1 MSFQSVGVVGAG
13 LMGAGIAEVCA
24 AGVPVTLV
32 DVDRAAVEAGRTRIG
47 ASLDSRVRKGRLTVE
62 AARTTLDNLHTSTSI
77 DDLAGSDLVIE
88 AVVESLPVK
97 QKLFRSLDEMLP
109 ASAVLA
115 SNTSS
120 LPVISIAKS
129 TTRPDRVI
137 GLHFFNPPPALDL
150 IELTGSLLT
159 DPVVADTVAGW
170 FDDTLHRRVIRSQDR
185 AGFVVNALLVPYLL
199 SAVRMLESG
208 FAGRDDIDAGMQR
221 GCGHPMGPLQLLDL
235 IGLDTMVLVADGL
248 YAEWQDKAMLAP
260 VLLRR
265 MVDGG
270 LLGRKSGRGF
280 YDYPAN

>member
-32 DVDRAAVEAGRTRIG
+32 DVDRAAVEAGRNRIC
-47 ASLDSRVRKGRLTVE
+47 ASVDSRVRKGRLTAE
-62 AARTTLDNLHTSTSI
+62 AARTTLDNLRTSTSV
-77 DDLAGSDLVIE
+77 DDLAGTDLVLE
-88 AVVESLPVK
+88 AVVESLTVK
-97 QKLFRSLDEMLP
+97 QELFRALDDLLP
-109 ASAVLA
+109 PTAVLA

-150 IELTGSLLT
+150 IELTNSLLT
-159 DPVVADTVAGW
+159 DPAVADTVAGW
-170 FDDTLHRRVIRSQDR
+170 FDDTLNRRVIRSQDR

-208 FAGRDDIDAGMQR
+208 FADRDDIDAGMQR

-248 YAEWQDKAMLAP
+248 YEEWQDRAMLAP

-280 YDYPAN
+280 YDYPSN

>member
-32 DVDRAAVEAGRTRIG
+32 DVDRAAVEAGRNRIG
-47 ASLDSRVRKGRLTVE
+47 TSLDSRVRKGRLTAE
-62 AARTTLDNLHTSTSI
+62 AARTTLDNLRTSTSV

-88 AVVESLPVK
+88 AVVESLTVK
-97 QKLFRSLDEMLP
+97 QELFRALDDLLP
-109 ASAVLA
+109 PTAVLA

-129 TTRPDRVI
+129 TTRPNRVI

-150 IELTGSLLT
+150 IELTSSLLT
-159 DPVVADTVAGW
+159 DPAVADTVAGW
-170 FDDTLHRRVIRSQDR
+170 FDDTLNRRVIRSQDR

-208 FAGRDDIDAGMQR
+208 FADRDDIDAGMQR

-248 YAEWQDKAMLAP
+248 YEEWQDRAMLAP

-280 YDYPAN
+280 YDYPSN